1 VSRLR
6 STIVIPLR
14 LLKERWEDLR
24 REQQEKRVMNEAQL
38 KNIEVS
44 KSAISLREETILLL
58 KRQAM
63 LDPISLT
70 HK

>member
-1 VSRLR
+1 
-6 STIVIPLR
+6 
-14 LLKERWEDLR
+14 
-24 REQQEKRVMNEAQL
+24 MNEAQL